1 MVNFYLQLNNQTFNV
16 LAEEIHPPS
25 TTKYQDFFFF
35 SKNSKSLQ
43 EVIFQISFKISS
55 SFTLKSA

>member
-1 MVNFYLQLNNQTFNV
+1 MVNFYLQLNNWTFNE

-25 TTKYQDFFFF
+25 TTKYQDFFF

>member
-1 MVNFYLQLNNQTFNV
+1 MVNFYLQLNISTFNV
-16 LAEEIHPPS
+16 LEEEIFSPS
-25 TTKYQDFFFF
+25 ATEYQDF
-35 SKNSKSLQ
+35 KSLQ

>member
-1 MVNFYLQLNNQTFNV
+1 MVNFYLQLNNRTFNV
-16 LAEEIHPPS
+16 LAEEIYPPS
-25 TTKYQDFFFF
+25 TTKYQDFFF